1 MARVKRGTIKHK
13 KREKILKLT
22 KGFRGHYSKK
32 KKFAKEAL
40 LHAFKHS
47 YEDRKKKKR
56 DFRRLWQ
63 IRINAAAR
71 THNLTYSTLINR
83 LKKNNIALNRKILSQ
98 LAKEHSSIFTRLL
111 EYAK

>member
-1 MARVKRGTIKHK
+1 MARVKRGIIKHK

-56 DFRRLWQ
+56 NFRKLWQ

-71 THNLTYSTLINR
+71 INNLTYSSLMNK
-83 LKKNNIALNRKILSQ
+83 LKKNKIALNRKILSQ
-98 LAKEHSSIFTRLL
+98 LAKEHSYIFARLL
-111 EYAK
+111 EYTR

>member
-1 MARVKRGTIKHK
+1 MARVKRGIIKHK

-56 DFRRLWQ
+56 NFRRLWQ

-71 THNLTYSTLINR
+71 NYNLTYSNLINQ

-98 LAKEHSSIFTRLL
+98 LAKDHNSIFASLL
-111 EYAK
+111 EHVK